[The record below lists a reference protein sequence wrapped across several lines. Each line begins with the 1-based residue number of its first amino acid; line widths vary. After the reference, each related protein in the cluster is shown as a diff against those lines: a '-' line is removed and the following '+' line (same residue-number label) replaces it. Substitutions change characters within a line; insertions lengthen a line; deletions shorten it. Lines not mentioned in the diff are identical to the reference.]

1 MGDDEASR
9 LVVPWSVVHRAQ
21 LVIIGS
27 HCKWSKWISG
37 CYTELISCSD
47 LISHPDMLW
56 SDMHLHP
63 TLIPTDP
70 SPEIFLLRKLNALD
84 AGDPIPL
91 PLPLLICSITFN
103 RVLIKLHKSS
113 LDLKTLCNPD
123 SPPPPPME
131 CHPPTVS
138 PFLLRRKK
146 ILPPKEVGGQ
156 KEVGGKNPK
165 LNQKRKL
172 RCRSAVLLS
181 NKRKQVKIAPERRK
195 IQWKCAGHQRKE

>member
-1 MGDDEASR
+1 MIEMDLGVLHGAD
-9 LVVPWSVVHRAQ
+9 Q
-21 LVIIGS
+21 LQ
-27 HCKWSKWISG
+27 WFDQPPR
-37 CYTELISCSD
+37 YALIRYALAPP
-47 LISHPDMLW
+47 LIA
-56 SDMHLHP
+56 
-63 TLIPTDP
+63 TDP

-103 RVLIKLHKSS
+103 RVLIKLQKSS

-138 PFLLRRKK
+138 PFLLRGKK